1 MERTVVSVAP
11 DSFFLQGAA
20 VNYQLLIADD
30 HPLYRDALAT
40 TLTPHFPNADLL
52 QSEDLE
58 STLERLAHCEIDLL
72 LLDLNMPGSEGF
84 SGLARIRNDFPAVP
98 VVVVSGSDRHVV
110 IQQAAGLGASGF
122 LSKTARPDEI
132 LQCIESVLAGDQW
145 FSEEALQA
153 ESESALAEKLN
164 QLTPQQLKIFQM
176 IAQGM
181 LNKQIAFELDIT
193 EPTVKSHVTA
203 ILRKL
208 ELRDRKQ
215 LIREAQALIQI

>member
-1 MERTVVSVAP
+1 MERTVVSIAP
-11 DSFFLQGAA
+11 SSFILQGAA

-58 STLERLAHCEIDLL
+58 STLDRLCRTEVDLL

-98 VVVVSGSDRHVV
+98 VVVVSGSDRHAV

-122 LSKTARPDEI
+122 LSKTARPEEI
-132 LQCIESVLAGDQW
+132 VQCIECVLAGDQW

-153 ESESALAEKLN
+153 ESESALAEKLG

-181 LNKQIAFELDIT
+181 LNKQIAYDLDIT

>member
-1 MERTVVSVAP
+1 MERTVVSIAP
-11 DSFFLQGAA
+11 GSFILQGAT

-30 HPLYRDALAT
+30 HPLYRDALTT
-40 TLTPHFPNADLL
+40 TLSSHFRNSELL
-52 QSEDLE
+52 QSEDLD
-58 STLERLAHCEIDLL
+58 STLDCLSSSEIDLL

-84 SGLARIRNDFPAVP
+84 SGLARIRNDFPVVP
-98 VVVVSGSDRHVV
+98 VVVVSGSDKHSV

-132 LQCIESVLAGDQW
+132 LQCIECVLAGDQW
-145 FSEEALQA
+145 FSEEALLA
-153 ESESALAEKLN
+153 ESESALAEKLS

-181 LNKQIAFELDIT
+181 LNKQIAYDLDIT

>member
-1 MERTVVSVAP
+1 MDRAVVSFAP
-11 DSFFLQGAA
+11 DHFLLQGAA

-40 TLTPHFPNADLL
+40 TLSSHFPNADLL
-52 QSEDLE
+52 QSEDLD
-58 STLERLAHCEIDLL
+58 STLERLSQSEVDLL

-98 VVVVSGSDRHVV
+98 VVVVSGSDKHSV
-110 IQQAAGLGASGF
+110 IQQASGLGASGF

-132 LQCIESVLAGDQW
+132 LQCIECVLSGDQW

-153 ESESALAEKLN
+153 ETESALADKLT

-181 LNKQIAFELDIT
+181 LNKQIAYDLDIT

-215 LIREAQALIQI
+215 LIREAQALIQL

>member
-1 MERTVVSVAP
+1 M
-11 DSFFLQGAA
+11 
-20 VNYQLLIADD
+20 NYQLLIADD
-30 HPLYRDALAT
+30 HPLYRDALVT
-40 TLTPHFPNADLL
+40 TLSSHFPNSDLL
-52 QSEDLE
+52 QSEDLD
-58 STLERLAHCEIDLL
+58 STLARLADTEVDLL

-84 SGLARIRNDFPAVP
+84 SGLARIRNDYPAVP
-98 VVVVSGSDRHVV
+98 VVVVSGSDRHAV
-110 IQQAAGLGASGF
+110 IQQAASLGASGF

-132 LQCIESVLAGDQW
+132 LQCIESVLAGEQW
-145 FSEEALQA
+145 FSAEALEA
-153 ESESALAEKLN
+153 ESESALAEKLG

-181 LNKQIAFELDIT
+181 LNKQIAFDLDIT

>member
-1 MERTVVSVAP
+1 MDRTVVSFAP
-11 DSFFLQGAA
+11 DQFILQGAA

-40 TLTPHFPNADLL
+40 TLSSHFPNSDLL
-52 QSEDLE
+52 QSEDLD
-58 STLERLAHCEIDLL
+58 STLERLSQSEVDLL

-98 VVVVSGSDRHVV
+98 VVVVSGSDKHSV
-110 IQQAAGLGASGF
+110 IQQASSLGASGF

-132 LQCIESVLAGDQW
+132 LQCIETVLAGDQW

-153 ESESALAEKLN
+153 ETESALAEKLG

-181 LNKQIAFELDIT
+181 LNKQIAYDLDIT

-215 LIREAQALIQI
+215 LIREAQALIQL

>member
-1 MERTVVSVAP
+1 MERAVVSSAV
-11 DSFFLQGAA
+11 DSFILQGTA

-40 TLTPHFPNADLL
+40 TLCGHFPNAHLA
-52 QSEDLE
+52 QSEDLD
-58 STLERLAHCEIDLL
+58 STLARLNQSEIDLL

-98 VVVVSGSDRHVV
+98 VVVVSGSDRHTV

-132 LQCIESVLAGDQW
+132 LQCIECVLAGDQW
-145 FSEEALQA
+145 FSEEALQS
-153 ESESALAEKLN
+153 ESESVLAEKLN
-164 QLTPQQLKIFQM
+164 LLTPQQLKIFQM

-181 LNKQIAFELDIT
+181 LNKQIAYDLDIT

-215 LIREAQALIQI
+215 LIREAQALIQV

>member
-1 MERTVVSVAP
+1 MDRAVVSSAP
-11 DSFFLQGAA
+11 DYFTLQGAA

-40 TLTPHFPNADLL
+40 TLSNHFSDAKLA
-52 QSEDLE
+52 QSEDLD
-58 STLERLAHCEIDLL
+58 STLTRLAHSEIDLL

-98 VVVVSGSDRHVV
+98 VVVVSGSDRHSVV
-110 IQQAAGLGASGF
+110 QQAAGLGASGF
-122 LSKTARPDEI
+122 LSKTARPEEI
-132 LQCIESVLAGDQW
+132 LRCIECVLAGDQW
-145 FSEEALQA
+145 FSEEALA
-153 ESESALAEKLN
+153 GESESVLAEKLN
-164 QLTPQQLKIFQM
+164 LLTPQQLKIFQM
-176 IAQGM
+176 IARGM
-181 LNKQIAFELDIT
+181 LNKQIAYDLDIT

-215 LIREAQALIQI
+215 LIREAQALIRV